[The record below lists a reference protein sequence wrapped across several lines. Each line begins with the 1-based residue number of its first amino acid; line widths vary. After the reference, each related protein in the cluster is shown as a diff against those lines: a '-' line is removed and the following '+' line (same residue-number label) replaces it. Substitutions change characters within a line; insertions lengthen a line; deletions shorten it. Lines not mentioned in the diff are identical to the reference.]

1 MTQTT
6 EENGFWRRGS
16 RTAEAKGAHGF
27 TLIELT
33 IILIIMGI
41 LFSLVMPR
49 IINITNFKLKSTT
62 RRMVRTINHIYSRAT
77 THNRYYRLG
86 IDLTTDE
93 YWVSADT
100 NPSPGMLEFMEED
113 IIRKQL
119 PEGIHFTDVFH
130 LGQLEPKKEDE
141 EVYTYFS
148 PKGRIDPPTVIHLA
162 DERDRYYTLFI
173 PPYTGRVQVIQGYE
187 EVYEETEQ

>member
-1 MTQTT
+1 MAKTK
-6 EENGFWRRGS
+6 EENGFRRRES
-16 RTAEAKGAHGF
+16 RTAGLTGAQGF

-33 IILIIMGI
+33 IIVIIMGI
-41 LFSLVMPR
+41 MFSLVMPR
-49 IINITNFKLKSTT
+49 IINITSYELKSTT
-62 RRMVRTINHIYSRAT
+62 RRMVRTINHIYSKAT

-113 IIRKQL
+113 IIKRQL
-119 PEGIHFTDVFH
+119 PEGIHFIDVFH

-148 PKGRIDPPTVIHLA
+148 PKGRVDPPTVIHLA
-162 DERDRYYTLFI
+162 DERDRFYTLFI
-173 PPYTGRVQVIQGYE
+173 PPYTGRVQVTQGYE
-187 EVYEETEQ
+187 EVYEETEE